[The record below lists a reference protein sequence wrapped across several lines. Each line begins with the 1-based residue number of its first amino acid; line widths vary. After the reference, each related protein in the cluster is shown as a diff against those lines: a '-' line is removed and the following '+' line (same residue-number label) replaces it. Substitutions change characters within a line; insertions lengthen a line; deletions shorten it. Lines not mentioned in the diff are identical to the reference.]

1 MVKIEYKE
9 YAFDWQIDSD
19 FEDLSDIELVTQF
32 RCEFPLSSEELQHK
46 YSLAHLEQ
54 HPLFPREIWVREVE
68 EDNVSAG
75 YWNWV
80 VSQIQQTFCDIIP
93 RTLVGDESLYK
104 DQARL
109 PGM

>member
-1 MVKIEYKE
+1 MVRNEYKE
-9 YAFDWQIDSD
+9 YAFDWQIDPD
-19 FEDLSDIELVTQF
+19 FEDLSDIELVKQF
-32 RCEFPLSSEELQHK
+32 RCEFLLSSEKLQHR
-46 YSLAHLEQ
+46 YVLAYLEQ
-54 HPLFPREIWVREVE
+54 HPLFPQQLWVGEVTE
-68 EDNVSAG
+68 GNVTVG

-93 RTLVGDESLYK
+93 LALPGDEHLYK

>member
-1 MVKIEYKE
+1 M
-9 YAFDWQIDSD
+9 
-19 FEDLSDIELVTQF
+19 
-32 RCEFPLSSEELQHK
+32 
-46 YSLAHLEQ
+46 EQ
-54 HPLFPREIWVREVE
+54 HPLFPLQLWVGEVTE
-68 EDNVSAG
+68 GNVTVG

-93 RTLVGDESLYK
+93 LALAGDEHLYK